1 MFDRLVL
8 LLVVVMLAGVAMTSL
23 GVFIRCG
30 ARIPR
35 RAGAYPPA
43 SMTPVRR
50 VLDWLQIGVLAQA
63 IGVVLAI
70 AVALRL
76 LGV

>member
-1 MFDRLVL
+1 
-8 LLVVVMLAGVAMTSL
+8 
-23 GVFIRCG
+23 
-30 ARIPR
+30 
-35 RAGAYPPA
+35 
-43 SMTPVRR
+43 MTPLRR